1 MKPRLSYLSIIIFI
15 LYLMRFCHHLINEYD
30 GWMQQLLQLRKL
42 SSTAISSWVEFSAVR
57 WICSD
62 DFQ

>member
-42 SSTAISSWVEFSAVR
+42 SSTAISS
-57 WICSD
+57 
-62 DFQ
+62 